1 MRLLIVAAVSC
12 AAAAAHAQGIDRDSL
27 LSEAPAVPRKGT
39 VRLSG
44 VTTGTS
50 DESGVN
56 GTPGQANISGSIMWV
71 PVENLA
77 GDVGMYWQVGA
88 NGPSA
93 RVRYQILAQ
102 SISGIDLSAGARF
115 KTVGF
120 HPDQGE
126 AELLLLAGRR
136 FGNVELVVNGVF
148 GFETGGENGKD
159 VEARAFAGYRFNEN
173 LRAGMDGRIQVEV
186 GEEESAP
193 PVLGGPATPTG
204 RDYDLTVGPAVSW
217 IVARNLGQFQNLQ
230 FQGLVGVAQPKRT
243 DTTAAVGILSASI
256 DF

>member
-1 MRLLIVAAVSC
+1 
-12 AAAAAHAQGIDRDSL
+12 
-27 LSEAPAVPRKGT
+27 
-39 VRLSG
+39 
-44 VTTGTS
+44 
-50 DESGVN
+50 
-56 GTPGQANISGSIMWV
+56 MWV

-93 RVRYQILAQ
+93 RVRYQILSQ
-102 SISGIDLSAGARF
+102 SITGIDVSAGARF

-120 HPDQGE
+120 NPNQGE
-126 AELLLLAGRR
+126 VELLLLAGRR
-136 FGNVELVVNGVF
+136 FGNIELVLNGVF

-159 VEARAFAGYRFNEN
+159 AEAKAFAGYRFNEN

-186 GEEESAP
+186 GEEEAAAP

-204 RDYDLTVGPAVSW
+204 RGYDLTVGPAVSW
-217 IVARNLGQFQNLQ
+217 IVARNLGGDMFHNLQ
-230 FQGLVGVAQPKRT
+230 LQGLVGVAQPKHT
-243 DTTAAVGILSASI
+243 DMTAAVGIVSASI